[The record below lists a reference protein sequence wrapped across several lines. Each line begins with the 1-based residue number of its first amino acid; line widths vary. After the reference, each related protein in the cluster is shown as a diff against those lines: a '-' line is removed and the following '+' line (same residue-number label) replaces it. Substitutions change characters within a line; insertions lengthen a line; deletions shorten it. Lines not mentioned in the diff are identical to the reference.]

1 MAIINAQGKVFRS
14 WEASLNACD
23 AQAALLPNVEPL
35 KTTLQGI
42 LTQARQ
48 VKAQQEESQAKV
60 QSLTQ
65 ELRELIKNGQEAA
78 RRLRGYAKSQL
89 GTKNELLV
97 QFGAAPIRHHVR
109 SVKTASTGDGTPPP
123 NPTPKATP

>member
-1 MAIINAQGKVFRS
+1 MPIINAQGKVFRS
-14 WEASLNACD
+14 WEGSLNACD

-35 KTTLQGI
+35 KAALKDA
-42 LTQARQ
+42 LNQARQ

-65 ELRELIKNGQEAA
+65 ELKELIKNGQEAA

-97 QFGAAPIRHHVR
+97 QFGTAPIRHRVQSR
-109 SVKTASTGDGTPPP
+109 KTGAVTPV
-123 NPTPKATP
+123 PTPAPKATTP

>member
-14 WEASLNACD
+14 WEGSLNACD
-23 AQAALLPNVEPL
+23 AQAARLPNVEPL
-35 KTTLQGI
+35 KTALKDI

-65 ELRELIKNGQEAA
+65 ELNELIKNGQEAA

-97 QFGAAPIRHHVR
+97 QFGAAPIRHRVQ
-109 SVKTASTGDGTPPP
+109 SVKKAGAVSPAPTPP
-123 NPTPKATP
+123 PKATP